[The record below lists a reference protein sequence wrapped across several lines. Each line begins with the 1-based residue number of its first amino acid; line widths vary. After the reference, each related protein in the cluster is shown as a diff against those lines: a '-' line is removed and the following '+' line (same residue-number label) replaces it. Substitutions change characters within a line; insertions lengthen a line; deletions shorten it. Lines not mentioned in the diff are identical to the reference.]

1 MLNEQLKIKF
11 LTRSHTLLGL
21 FAVFLFYISTYFGS
35 ITLFLPYLNSWE
47 LPSRHYSKEIKY
59 EHLIDIEL
67 NKIVRENKLNI
78 KNIEILLPSH
88 RDNAIKIS
96 SLNQNSVYLNPYTKE
111 ILDTNNEY
119 PTITELFNKFHTGEN
134 IPIIGMQVM
143 GISSI
148 IIIFLMISGIYL
160 YILKKRNLKNS
171 SKQNSNFRYKWHKN
185 FGFIL
190 IPYVLIFALT
200 GAFLGFMLSNS
211 APIALSATNFQNSNM
226 SSLVRPILFS
236 TKSNLEESQISARP
250 KQLKELY
257 EIANKNYSE
266 LEINKI
272 NIYNYRLDNSQTMF
286 SGYLKNQKARTSS
299 RINPLYIILDSKTG
313 EVIEKK
319 DFEESHIM
327 KKGLSAFYW
336 LHFQTDEKLFTRVL
350 FFILGII
357 MLVCL
362 FFGYLLWAEKKLRN
376 DNRYFD
382 GLNRFSIALMLGIIP
397 SSIFLIVMHWIIPFS
412 TFDRVVWIEGLFYVS
427 WSFYLFYSFK
437 EESINKVLKMIFLSS
452 SILFFLA
459 CFLHEINVDI
469 MLFELLKQ
477 GLYSQFFIDLFLIL
491 FGIFFYILY
500 KKVDKFSYYKKF
512 EQKAIK

>member
-1 MLNEQLKIKF
+1 M
-11 LTRSHTLLGL
+11 
-21 FAVFLFYISTYFGS
+21 
-35 ITLFLPYLNSWE
+35 
-47 LPSRHYSKEIKY
+47 
-59 EHLIDIEL
+59 
-67 NKIVRENKLNI
+67 
-78 KNIEILLPSH
+78 
-88 RDNAIKIS
+88 
-96 SLNQNSVYLNPYTKE
+96 
-111 ILDTNNEY
+111 
-119 PTITELFNKFHTGEN
+119 
-134 IPIIGMQVM
+134 
-143 GISSI
+143 
-148 IIIFLMISGIYL
+148 
-160 YILKKRNLKNS
+160 
-171 SKQNSNFRYKWHKN
+171 
-185 FGFIL
+185 

-336 LHFQTDEKLFTRVL
+336 LHFQTDEKLFIRVL

-512 EQKAIK
+512 EQKVIK